1 MSRPKIPLDQRT
13 HGTNSTYKAG
23 CRCEPCTKAASAYA
37 KERRLAREAGDI
49 RTSTGERTHGA
60 RSTYKAG
67 CRCKPCTEAQSAYNA
82 KKRNEVVE
90 AEPAPV
96 VLDEIRIPASCL
108 NCGAKFVQQTDSA
121 VSGSGRRTTCML
133 RCSSCGR
140 QEQVIVTLMSLSGA
154 EYMGAA

>member
-1 MSRPKIPLDQRT
+1 LVWLVPT
-13 HGTNSTYKAG
+13 
-23 CRCEPCTKAASAYA
+23 EAATG
-37 KERRLAREAGDI
+37 LARDAGDV

-67 CRCKPCTEAQSAYNA
+67 CRCEQCTKAQSAYNA
-82 KKRNEVVE
+82 KKRKEAVE

-108 NCGAKFVQQTDSA
+108 NCGAKFVQQTGSA
-121 VSGSGRRTTCML
+121 VTGSGRRVTLML
-133 RCSSCGR
+133 RCSKCGR
-140 QEQVIVTLMSLSGA
+140 QEQFIGTLMSLTGA